1 MKHTEQ
7 QVMNTPTKQPYAF
20 GDALHR
26 VRMNIMTYQ
35 ECFDE
40 STEQYQQ
47 NEKLLKIIDAAC
59 APKAAQNLTALVFM
73 ADPSDNFFIEDAP
86 KGDPSKWIDRYVH
99 NIEDVEFVQ
108 VNVCGGQH
116 AYWSNPNCCPEA

>member
-1 MKHTEQ
+1 MK
-7 QVMNTPTKQPYAF
+7 TPTKPPYAF

-26 VRMNIMTYQ
+26 VRMNIMNYQ

-59 APKAAQNLTALVFM
+59 APKAKAPRELIALVFM
-73 ADPSDNFFIEDAP
+73 GDPADNFFIENAP
-86 KGDPSKWIDRYVH
+86 EGDPSKWIDHHVH

-108 VNVCGGQH
+108 VLTSGGQH